1 MVLPRIGVLIPST
14 NTAVEAD
21 FQRVLAGHASVHSE
35 RLFIPDGQ
43 MSEAHLDEMNRDL
56 EARIRSL
63 ASAKVDVV
71 AYACT
76 SGSFYKGVAWDE
88 AVIETVQRVAGVP
101 CTTTSKAV
109 VEALRCVAPSGAIAA
124 ITPYPEWTNQRLRQY
139 YEAQGFSILALAG
152 DERSARGGHRFVN
165 DQDPAEIARFGLENM
180 HEDARALFCSCT
192 AWRAFEALPALEA
205 ALGIPVVTSNQATLW
220 KASRMLNLQLP
231 AQAGTSGPFG
241 RLSHF

>member
-35 RLFIPDGQ
+35 RLFIPEGQ
-43 MSEAHLDEMNRDL
+43 MSEAHLDEMNRGL

-63 ASAKVDVV
+63 ASARVDVI

-76 SGSFYKGVAWDE
+76 SGSFYKGAAWDD
-88 AVIETVQRVAGVP
+88 AVMAAVQRIAGMP

-109 VEALRCVAPSGAIAA
+109 AEALRCVAPSGAIAVV
-124 ITPYPEWTNQRLRQY
+124 TPYPDWTNQRLRQY

-165 DQDPAEIARFGLENM
+165 DQDPAEIVRFGLQHM
-180 HEDARALFCSCT
+180 HAGAQALFCSCT

-205 ALGIPVVTSNQATLW
+205 ALGLAVVTSNQATLW
-220 KASRMLNLQLP
+220 KASRMLGLLA
-231 AQAGTSGPFG
+231 AQAGACGPFG
-241 RLSHF
+241 QLSHF